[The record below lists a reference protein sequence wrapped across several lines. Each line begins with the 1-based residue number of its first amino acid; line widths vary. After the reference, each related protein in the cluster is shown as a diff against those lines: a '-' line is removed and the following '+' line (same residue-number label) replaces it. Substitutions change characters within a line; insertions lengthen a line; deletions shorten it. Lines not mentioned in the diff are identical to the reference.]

1 MSIFDQYRNS
11 KQFWIITVLVIILV
25 ACLAV
30 LGFLMATKPAGPAD
44 AGPSPSEPSSSE
56 EEPHDPAFTDP
67 GEWDDEES
75 SSESEEPEPSSS
87 LAPSSS
93 SAPASSSSSYTPPAS
108 YTPSTGSGNVTIPSG
123 SGALNIT
130 KAGSYDTSAVHSS
143 VTISADDVGVR
154 NKTVSGDIVVKASVG
169 GGTVLIQNTVVK
181 GKIII
186 QGGGR
191 VKLYGVTCPEVV
203 AQYEGGGT
211 VLEVGGKTT
220 VQTLNVKGHVTL
232 DEANLTSGY
241 AGVKAASINE
251 TSRLWQELTLSDANL
266 EKLTVN
272 TLANVTVP
280 AGSSIDAVTANA
292 RLHLAGK
299 GTVGKLTVAANDV
312 TYEYRP
318 SSIDTRN
325 GYNDPYEDTLK
336 VGETPTGGGDSGD
349 SDSGGGSSSSRDL
362 DTPKNLLIEAGSN
375 ARTVVLSWSSV
386 SRARGY
392 DLVIYVNGE
401 QAKTASL
408 SSGTTKYTY
417 TNSLLEKDGAT
428 LYFTLVATGNGS
440 SLHDSDMAR
449 SGTYIVGKT
458 GTPSGLAI
466 TSASAD
472 KTITFSFTR
481 APGATGYKLTPIVNG
496 SRMAAQTLKSN
507 VTSYSYKDSVN
518 VGKEGSTFAF
528 EVIALGDSSHE
539 DSDPVLSETVTVAP
553 LPIPEKITVSSV
565 SGSTT
570 AVSLSFTKVDGA
582 AGYTATPILNGK
594 ELTGEAE
601 NLSSGATT
609 LRYTNSALSKDGAS
623 IQFKVTARGDGKLTL
638 DSTGMSNVLADGALD
653 APANLK
659 VSADSADS
667 TVRFSFDGVDGAS
680 GYRVVP
686 IVNGKRLA
694 ERSLSA
700 SETSYDYKDAATVG
714 KEGSTF
720 AFEVTARGGSL
731 KDDSPAVQSEAVT
744 VKRLA
749 APDGLEIRNTGSGVL
764 TFSFGKVD
772 GASGYKVVPVVTTG
786 GKPADQDAI
795 SLDPNK
801 TTCEFKHDKVG
812 AEGYAFSFRVSAL
825 GDGKL
830 TLDSDEKTSGSAAAE
845 ALKTP
850 TGLAIKAGGPGKLIF
865 SFDKVADAAG
875 YSLVPVVDGA
885 KLEAVALGKDAN
897 SYTFTHTRIGNEN
910 ATFSF
915 RVTAKGDGSLK
926 KDSEAAQSQTI
937 AVKRLSAPGNLQ
949 VAASSGTATF
959 TFDKVPGAAGYTVTP
974 VLTINGKPADQAA
987 ITLGANQ
994 TSAPF
999 SDGRIGQSDT
1009 AVSFRVVANGD
1020 GVLTLDSQPAA
1031 SAPFESKTLSTPSD
1045 LKIVPGSS
1053 GQLVFSFNPVSG
1065 AAGYTLTPVVDG
1077 AKLEAVSLGKDAK
1090 SYTFSHAR
1098 VGEQGATFAFTLTA
1112 KGDGGP
1118 VKDSAEAQ
1126 SGTQTVTALSKPGNP
1141 TTVKK
1146 SDDTVAFSFSA
1157 VSGAKSY
1164 VVTPIVND
1172 APLSAK
1178 AQTITKTSLEYQDS
1192 RLADPGTTA
1201 AFSVMAVGDGS
1212 LTLSSDLAT
1221 SAEIATAANAEPP
1234 EPQKPA
1240 APAAPSVS
1248 AGGAD
1253 TIVVSFAK
1261 SDGGYEL
1268 IPVVDGADQT
1278 PISIGKNTA
1287 SYSYRVSAG
1296 DLGKSICFKLVALGD
1311 GEKSGESGESGS
1323 AKALAAA
1330 VVTPLRKGS
1339 ELGVRAASGYEA
1351 VASAGSVKIT
1361 LALAANPAARA
1372 EFSSADGNS
1381 WQALEGAESL
1391 QSSSLLVSMTAGGVL
1406 YVMPTAEI
1414 EDAAG

>member
-44 AGPSPSEPSSSE
+44 AGPSTPESSSSE
-56 EEPHDPAFTDP
+56 EESHDPAFTDP
-67 GEWDDEES
+67 GELDDEES

-93 SAPASSSSSYTPPAS
+93 SMPASSSSSYTPPAS
-108 YTPSTGSGNVTIPSG
+108 YTPSTGSGTVTIPSSG

-143 VTISADDVGVR
+143 VTISAGDVGVR
-154 NKTVSGDIVVKASVG
+154 NKTVSGDLIVKASVG
-169 GGTVLIQNTVVK
+169 DGTVLIQNTVVK

-203 AQYEGGGT
+203 AQYEDGGT

-280 AGSSIDAVTANA
+280 SGSSIDAVTANA

-318 SSIDTRN
+318 SSIDTKN

-336 VGETPTGGGDSGD
+336 VGETPSGDGGGDSD
-349 SDSGGGSSSSRDL
+349 SGGGGGSSSSRDL
-362 DTPKNLLIEAGSN
+362 DTPKNLSIEAGSN

-401 QAKTASL
+401 RAKTASL

-417 TNSLLEKDGAT
+417 TNDLLEKDGAT

-440 SLHDSDMAR
+440 SLHDSDMAK
-449 SGTYIVGKT
+449 SGTYVVGKT
-458 GTPSGLAI
+458 GMPSGLAI
-466 TSASAD
+466 APASAD

-496 SRMAAQTLKSN
+496 SRMTTQTLKSN
-507 VTSYSYKDSVN
+507 VTSYSYKDTAN

-565 SGSTT
+565 SGSAT

-594 ELTGEAE
+594 ELTGEAK

-623 IQFKVTARGDGKLTL
+623 IQFKVTAKGDGKLTL

-659 VSADSADS
+659 VSAGSADS
-667 TVRFSFDGVDGAS
+667 TVCFSFDGVDGAS
-680 GYRVVP
+680 GYRLVP

-720 AFEVTARGGSL
+720 AFEVAAKGGSL
-731 KDDSPAVQSEAVT
+731 KDDSPAVQSDVVT

-764 TFSFGKVD
+764 AFSFGKVD

-786 GKPADQDAI
+786 GKSADQAAI
-795 SLDPNK
+795 SLDSNK

-812 AEGYAFSFRVSAL
+812 AEGYAFTFRVSAL

-830 TLDSDEKTSGSAAAE
+830 TLDSNEKTSGSAAAE
-845 ALKTP
+845 TLKTP
-850 TGLAIKAGGPGKLIF
+850 TGLAIKAGGSGKLTF

-885 KLEAVALGKDAN
+885 KLEAVSLGKDAG
-897 SYTFTHTRIGNEN
+897 SYTFSHARIGSEN

-926 KDSEAAQSQTI
+926 KDSEAAQSETI

-959 TFDKVPGAAGYTVTP
+959 TFDKVSGAAGYTVTP
-974 VLTINGKPADQAA
+974 VLTINGKPADQAV
-987 ITLGANQ
+987 ITLGADQ
-994 TSAPF
+994 TSATF
-999 SDGRIGQSDT
+999 SNSKIGESGA
-1009 AVSFRVVANGD
+1009 AVSFRVVAKGD

-1031 SAPFESKTLSTPSD
+1031 SASFENKTLSTPSN
-1045 LKIVPGSS
+1045 LKIAPGGS

-1077 AKLEAVSLGKDAK
+1077 ANLEAVSLGKDAK

-1112 KGDGGP
+1112 KGDGGQ
-1118 VKDSAEAQ
+1118 VKDSAQAQ

-1141 TTVKK
+1141 TAVKK

-1164 VVTPIVND
+1164 VVTR
-1172 APLSAK
+1172 S
-1178 AQTITKTSLEYQDS
+1178 
-1192 RLADPGTTA
+1192 
-1201 AFSVMAVGDGS
+1201 
-1212 LTLSSDLAT
+1212 
-1221 SAEIATAANAEPP
+1221 
-1234 EPQKPA
+1234 
-1240 APAAPSVS
+1240 
-1248 AGGAD
+1248 
-1253 TIVVSFAK
+1253 
-1261 SDGGYEL
+1261 
-1268 IPVVDGADQT
+1268 
-1278 PISIGKNTA
+1278 
-1287 SYSYRVSAG
+1287 
-1296 DLGKSICFKLVALGD
+1296 
-1311 GEKSGESGESGS
+1311 
-1323 AKALAAA
+1323 
-1330 VVTPLRKGS
+1330 
-1339 ELGVRAASGYEA
+1339 
-1351 VASAGSVKIT
+1351 
-1361 LALAANPAARA
+1361 
-1372 EFSSADGNS
+1372 
-1381 WQALEGAESL
+1381 
-1391 QSSSLLVSMTAGGVL
+1391 
-1406 YVMPTAEI
+1406 
-1414 EDAAG
+1414 